1 MKKIKVLQ
9 RLIGEETVQAV
20 NARELHK
27 YLESK
32 RQFANWINDYLP
44 DFELNADYLVFNKF
58 VKNPTGGRPS
68 VEYAISLDMA
78 KHISLMS
85 RTEKG
90 KEIRKYFIEC
100 EKRLRSPDWSLERLV
115 SKLGYKSMC
124 DAIKA
129 SKENPATYDY
139 SNNADLINRIILG
152 MSAKQYKEL
161 NELGRKDA
169 IRDKLEA
176 HIIFAYSRLQF
187 ENERLIIEGVDF
199 QARKDKL
206 KALYAWLSQG
216 LLPKTEKK
224 PKLHLIVNNE
234 V

>member
-1 MKKIKVLQ
+1 MKELSGIKTMSSREIAKLTGKKHKNVLADIDKMIRGLDIQSAKI
-9 RLIGEETVQAV
+9 
-20 NARELHK
+20 
-27 YLESK
+27 S
-32 RQFANWINDYLP
+32 
-44 DFELNADYLVFNKF
+44 ADYTDNKNRTYRCYNLDKDLTLTLVSGYE
-58 VKNPTGGRPS
+58 VKLR
-68 VEYAISLDMA
+68 YAIVKRWSELERYLAA
-78 KHISLMS
+78 K
-85 RTEKG
+85 
-90 KEIRKYFIEC
+90 
-100 EKRLRSPDWSLERLV
+100 SPDWSLERLV

-187 ENERLIIEGVDF
+187 ENERLIIEGVGF
-199 QARKDKL
+199 QARKEKL
-206 KALYAWLSQG
+206 KAHYAWLSQG

-224 PKLHLIVNNE
+224 TKLYLIANNGE
-234 V
+234 TL